1 MIIEKNPIFQ
11 QAYFVNSIDESAKK
25 WSDLYGAGPFVFTHH
40 HKTDKFEYR
49 NTPDE
54 ADVSYAFGY
63 LGDTMIQF
71 IEQHDETPSIYRDM
85 FQKGQEGFH
94 HIGILVSDFE
104 EELNRFLNMGF
115 DLACRL
121 WADGV
126 DAAYIDTRS
135 VNGVF
140 TEIHGDPNHIL
151 GEFSR
156 WRRAHEKFKI
166 GDTYK
171 LERKTK
177 WDN

>member
-49 NTPDE
+49 NTSDE

-85 FQKGQEGFH
+85 FEKGQEGFH

-126 DAAYIDTRS
+126 DGVDGTGATHYPNVAIVLEATQVLCLFFKKLTR
-135 VNGVF
+135 
-140 TEIHGDPNHIL
+140 ICPK
-151 GEFSR
+151 R
-156 WRRAHEKFKI
+156 
-166 GDTYK
+166 
-171 LERKTK
+171 
-177 WDN
+177 